1 MQRSLLFVAILTA
14 SLLASSTAEAGW
26 GHRGCGWGGYRSVGW
41 GGFRSVGWN
50 SCGWGG
56 GWGGGWNSCGW
67 GGSRWGGWNSGW
79 CGPGVGLSVGYCPP
93 VFSYNYCSPAF
104 GGGYCAPGYFV
115 APRTVGF
122 YRFYGSTYN
131 PNANFALVNSRPA
144 TAPAGDAI
152 SPVVVRR
159 LLDMDRDE
167 LLAALRTP
175 PADRGGLVE
184 TTITLDRG
192 TARSSSAVVGLAP
205 GGADVAADSTRARPT
220 RFSNPVQRQKA
231 VQLLTAGDKLYREMQ
246 YHSALQR
253 YKQAA
258 RTAPD
263 LAEAYWRQGHALIAT
278 GNYSLAS
285 GAFKR
290 ALAIDPSI
298 ERGGFVLDDLYGD
311 ALVAKTAHIEGLAGW
326 AIERTGSSDPYFV
339 MGVTLWFDG
348 QQERSGKFLAK
359 ASELA
364 GMTGSYLAAFE
375 SGPPTPPAPGLFAP
389 DDVRPLVE
397 AAPPAGLPVSAEVE
411 I

>member
-1 MQRSLLFVAILTA
+1 MQRSLLLVAILTA

-41 GGFRSVGWN
+41 N

-67 GGSRWGGWNSGW
+67 GGGWGGSRW
-79 CGPGVGLSVGYCPP
+79 CGPSWCGPSIGLSVGYCPP
-93 VFSYNYCSPAF
+93 VFSYNYCSPAL
-104 GGGYCAPGYFV
+104 GGGFCAPGYFV

-131 PNANFALVNSRPA
+131 PNANFATLGIDPRLVDARPLG
-144 TAPAGDAI
+144 APAADAI

-159 LLDMDRDE
+159 LLDMDREE

-184 TTITLDRG
+184 TTIKLDRG

-205 GGADVAADSTRARPT
+205 RGADVAADSRGV
-220 RFSNPVQRQKA
+220 RFSNAVQRQKA
-231 VQLLTAGDKLYREMQ
+231 AQLLATGDKLYREMQ

-253 YKQAA
+253 YKLAA
-258 RTAPD
+258 QTAPD

-278 GNYSLAS
+278 GNYGLAS

-290 ALAIDPSI
+290 ALAIDPSVD
-298 ERGGFVLDDLYGD
+298 RGGFVLDDLYGD

-326 AIERTGSSDPYFV
+326 AIERTGSSDPYFA

-348 QQERSGKFLAK
+348 QQQRSEKFFAK

-375 SGPPTPPAPGLFAP
+375 SAPPVPPAPGLFAP
-389 DDVRPLVE
+389 DDKRPLVD

>member
-1 MQRSLLFVAILTA
+1 MQRSLLLVAILTA

-26 GHRGCGWGGYRSVGW
+26 GHRGCGWGGHRGVGW
-41 GGFRSVGWN
+41 GGYRSVGWN
-50 SCGWGG
+50 SCGW
-56 GWGGGWNSCGW
+56 SGW

-79 CGPGVGLSVGYCPP
+79 CGPSVGLSVGYCPP
-93 VFSYNYCSPAF
+93 VFSYNYCSPGF
-104 GGGYCAPGYFV
+104 GGGYCAPGYLY

-122 YRFYGSTYN
+122 YQFYGSSYN
-131 PNANFALVNSRPA
+131 PNANFATLAVDPRLVDSRPA
-144 TAPAGDAI
+144 ARPAGNAI

-159 LLDMDRDE
+159 LLAMDRDA

-192 TARSSSAVVGLAP
+192 TARPSSAVVGLAP
-205 GGADVAADSTRARPT
+205 GGADVASDMAADRAGVRI
-220 RFSNPVQRQKA
+220 SNAVQRQKA

-253 YKQAA
+253 YKLAA

-278 GNYSLAS
+278 GNYGLAS

-290 ALAIDPSI
+290 ALAINPSI
-298 ERGGFVLDDLYGD
+298 DRGGFVLDDLYGD

-326 AIERTGSSDPYFV
+326 AIEQTGFSDPYFA

-348 QQERSGKFLAK
+348 QQDRSGKFFAK

-375 SGPPTPPAPGLFAP
+375 SGPPIPPAPGLFAP
-389 DDVRPLVE
+389 DDKRPLVD
-397 AAPPAGLPVSAEVE
+397 AAPPAGLPVIAEVE